1 MGEDIDLSVVDALLE
16 PSLDQRLR
24 HHGQEMAVD
33 VALNTVS
40 SWVRTAAGVV
50 CAKTVRMVAATIC
63 PEPFSITPRTRGG
76 MILSSPVR
84 LATRRVPV
92 RR

>member
-1 MGEDIDLSVVDALLE
+1 MGEGIDLSVVDALLE

-33 VALNTVS
+33 VARNTVS
-40 SWVRTAAGVV
+40 SRVRTAAAAV
-50 CAKTVRMVAATIC
+50 CARTVQVVAAAVSS
-63 PEPFSITPRTRGG
+63 EPFSITPKTRGG